1 MHNQTY
7 FQERVDK
14 LAMLY
19 MEKNYDI
26 SKMSVSE
33 FLKTFDSICNEILDS
48 IRSSDNN

>member
-7 FQERVDK
+7 FQERIDK

-19 MEKNYDI
+19 IENHYDI

-33 FLKTFDSICNEILDS
+33 FVKTFYNIYNEINDL
-48 IRSSDNN
+48 IKSSDIN